1 MNRYSNTK
9 ITNAKK
15 TRLRTNQVKKYNT
28 TIYQSIPETNEDL
41 FVITQDGDRLDQ
53 LANQFYKDSTLWWYI
68 AQANNIST
76 MNIETGTRL
85 RIPASTDFAKDK

>member
-9 ITNAKK
+9 ISNSKK
-15 TRLRTNQVKKYNT
+15 TRLRTNQVKKYDT
-28 TIYQSIPETNEDL
+28 TIYQRIPETNEDL

-53 LANQFYKDSTLWWYI
+53 LAYQFYKDSTLWWYI

-76 MNIETGTRL
+76 MNLPQGTRL
-85 RIPASTDFAKDK
+85 RIPASTEFAKGQ